1 MSAAEAVAEASFW
14 LEINGRRIGSWTCSP
29 GDLPALIAGW
39 LLAQGY
45 LDPLRR
51 PPSLEVVEDDGILGV
66 RAILPVE
73 QVLQGD
79 LERRHRR
86 EHGCGLLYF
95 VRCAPERVRRR
106 ASTPPSAP
114 PTREELLPL
123 FRALFAASTR
133 DRDLGGL
140 HTAALTDGERI
151 LYQIDEVGR
160 HNAVD
165 KVIGRAIL
173 EGVDPGGLG
182 LLTTARISGEI
193 ALKAARARL
202 AWVASRSVPTTL
214 ALDIARI
221 AQLPLLARAIGR
233 EPRLHA
239 PAEGGLG

>member
-1 MSAAEAVAEASFW
+1 MSAPEAVAEASFW
-14 LEINGRRIGSWTCSP
+14 LEINGRRIGSWSCTP

-66 RAILPVE
+66 RATLPVE

-95 VRCAPERVRRR
+95 VRCAPERIRRR
-106 ASTPPSAP
+106 ASAP
-114 PTREELLPL
+114 PPPDGDVLLPL
-123 FRALFAASTR
+123 FRELFAASTR

-140 HTAALTDGERI
+140 HTAALTDGEKI

-173 EGVDPGGLG
+173 EGVDPAGLG
-182 LLTTARISGEI
+182 LLITARISGEI

-202 AWVASRSVPTTL
+202 GWVASRSVPTTL

-221 AQLPLLARAIGR
+221 AQLPLLARAIGK

-239 PAEGGLG
+239 PAEGGQG

>member
-1 MSAAEAVAEASFW
+1 MNTPEAVAEASFW

-29 GDLPALIAGW
+29 GGLPELIAGW

-51 PPSLEVVEDDGILGV
+51 PPTLEVVEDDGILGV
-66 RAILPVE
+66 RATLPVE

-95 VRCAPERVRRR
+95 VRCAPERIRRR
-106 ASTPPSAP
+106 ASAPTPPDG
-114 PTREELLPL
+114 TVLHPL
-123 FRALFAASTR
+123 FRSLFATSTR

-140 HTAALTDGERI
+140 HTAALTDGETI

-173 EGVDPGGLG
+173 EGKDPAGLG
-182 LLTTARISGEI
+182 LLITARISGEI

-202 AWVASRSVPTTL
+202 GWVASRSVPTTL

-221 AQLPLLARAIGR
+221 AQLPLLARAIGK
-233 EPRLHA
+233 ELRLHV
-239 PAEGGLG
+239 PAEGGMG